1 MPFSL
6 NALWHRAAALCVALL
21 FALPAQAT
29 EHIVS
34 RDYVEDLSGQW
45 TLEQAQAQELQPFTN
60 LLTKGYGK
68 GALWVRLRIDPTV
81 GGTLPS
87 DNLYLRIRPMF
98 LDDMRLFD
106 EAEGF
111 APRAPIGD
119 RHPFAAQDEPATV
132 YVQRIKAGS
141 EPRDLWIRLESTSTR
156 FAFFEVLD
164 GPTLNQSNLKL
175 QTLGA
180 AFLTLMSVFLVL
192 GLSQSILRRDAL
204 SWAFTFYQAV
214 ALVHG
219 AITLGY
225 GRWWAEGWLPQ
236 PMVDQTFSVLVVCY
250 IFSVLLYSN
259 FLLRELAPSRLRA
272 VVFYALSAVLFGL
285 IGLQFVG
292 MVGLSLTINRFVV
305 LVMPLLFLVDALRQP
320 RVHPAAP
327 KGIGLTK
334 RAVVVYFALTLVF
347 AYLSALPTLGWTP
360 ALEVTIYAGMF
371 YSLSAGVLMF
381 GMLQYRANFLL
392 RQREQLVNDARIA
405 NQRAELEHAQRL
417 ERERLIAMLGHELKT
432 PLATLRMMLGD
443 NTLPQQTAQ
452 QMSEP
457 LKDINELIE
466 RTVQT
471 GQLENDAIGLR
482 PVACTLA
489 DTVQHAASNLPHA
502 ERLVWNIH
510 PPADQQTVEADPFLL
525 GVVVRNLLDNALKY
539 SPDDATID
547 VDLHADTTLGKW
559 VLEVHNP
566 VGRAGLPDP
575 AHVFDKFYRSPKASY
590 RSGSGQGLFIAWRL
604 AQLMGG
610 ELRYLPS
617 DSTVCFSLTLPFS
630 APAKPTP
637 AT

>member
-1 MPFSL
+1 MPFSF
-6 NALWHRAAALCVALL
+6 NALWHRAVALCVTLL

-45 TLEQAQAQELQPFTN
+45 TLEQAQAQALQPFNN
-60 LLTKGYGK
+60 LLTKGYGQ
-68 GALWVRLRIDPTV
+68 GVLWVRLRIDPAV
-81 GGTLPS
+81 GSVLPT
-87 DNLYLRIRPMF
+87 DNLYLRVRPMF
-98 LDDMRLFD
+98 LDDMRLYD

-111 APRAPIGD
+111 VPRAPIGD

-236 PMVDQTFSVLVVCY
+236 PVVDQTFSVLVVCY

-539 SPDDATID
+539 SPDEATIN